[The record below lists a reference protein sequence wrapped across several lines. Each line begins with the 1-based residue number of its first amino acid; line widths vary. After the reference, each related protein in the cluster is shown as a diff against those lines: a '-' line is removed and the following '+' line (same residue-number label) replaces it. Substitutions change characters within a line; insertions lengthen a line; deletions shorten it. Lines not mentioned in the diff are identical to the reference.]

1 MTQAL
6 PSAPLEMSPLR
17 RMAYRWL
24 SLPWLRRR
32 AIAQALRLETYGE
45 GDELPDVERERLVIQ
60 RAQERGQLAALWDAA
75 EAAHADRVPPANPF
89 APEAKQ

>member
-1 MTQAL
+1 MLDPAGRAPAGPEVQQLHPRLTQIGIGG
-6 PSAPLEMSPLR
+6 
-17 RMAYRWL
+17 
-24 SLPWLRRR
+24 RR